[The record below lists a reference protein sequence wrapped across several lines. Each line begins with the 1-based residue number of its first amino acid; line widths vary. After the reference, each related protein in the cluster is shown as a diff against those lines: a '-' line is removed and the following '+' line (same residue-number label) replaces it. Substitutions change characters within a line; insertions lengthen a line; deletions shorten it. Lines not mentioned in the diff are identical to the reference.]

1 MTHIARVLL
10 MKGSDN
16 QAEIRQRLHTVL
28 ERLQELGISQ
38 AEVARCVGIA
48 SQYLSDVKAGR
59 KRVTKLFALR
69 LGACYEFDHKWLLQ
83 GGDPPADFFGLDP
96 QPRAHLRLELSVFD
110 RPICGDPGTHPDWTT
125 TVEISG
131 PALEQADRAKD
142 PYLLR
147 FAGKDHAGELKQ
159 NDLILISQ
167 KVSRKAKIQV
177 VRQRQALVLARK
189 TAQGT
194 WQHIDDGQ
202 SPDRKVEVV
211 GSCVGIVW
219 RQL

>member
-1 MTHIARVLL
+1 MTRNARVLL
-10 MKGSDN
+10 GSDN

-69 LGACYEFDHKWLLQ
+69 LGACYEFDHNWLLQ
-83 GGDPPADFFGLDP
+83 GGDPPAGFFGLEPPPDS
-96 QPRAHLRLELSVFD
+96 QSVVELSVFD
-110 RPICGDPGTHPDWTT
+110 ELIIGDPGSHPNSTE
-125 TVEISG
+125 TVDVSG
-131 PALEQADRAKD
+131 PAFEHVDRARE

-147 FAGKDHAGELKQ
+147 FAGRDPEGGLRR

-167 KVSRKAKIQV
+167 EVNRRARIQL

-194 WQHIDDGQ
+194 WQRVNGGQ
-202 SPDRKVEVV
+202 SLGRKVEVV

>member
-83 GGDPPADFFGLDP
+83 GGDPPAGFFGLEPPPDS
-96 QPRAHLRLELSVFD
+96 HLLLELSVFD
-110 RPICGDPGTHPDWTT
+110 RPICGDPGPHPDSTA
-125 TVEISG
+125 TVDVSG
-131 PALEQADRAKD
+131 PAAQQADRAKD

-147 FAGKDHAGELKQ
+147 FAGRDPDGGLRQ

-177 VRQRQALVLARK
+177 VRQQQALVLARK
-189 TAQGT
+189 TARGT
-194 WQHIDDGQ
+194 WRRVDDGQ
-202 SPDRKVEVV
+202 SLGRKVEVV
-211 GSCVGIVW
+211 GNCLGIVW